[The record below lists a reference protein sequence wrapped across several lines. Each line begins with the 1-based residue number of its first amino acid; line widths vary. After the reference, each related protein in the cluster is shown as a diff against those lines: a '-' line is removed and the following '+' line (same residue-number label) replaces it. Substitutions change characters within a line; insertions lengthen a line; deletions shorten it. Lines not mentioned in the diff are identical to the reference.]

1 MSRPPVRRHAAPSP
15 RVVPSQHRVTVI
27 LKPCGRGRWSARM
40 EMKVEGS
47 RSPLPLDVRVGER
60 FQFHGTTWRVVGV
73 LT

>member
-1 MSRPPVRRHAAPSP
+1 
-15 RVVPSQHRVTVI
+15 
-27 LKPCGRGRWSARM
+27 M